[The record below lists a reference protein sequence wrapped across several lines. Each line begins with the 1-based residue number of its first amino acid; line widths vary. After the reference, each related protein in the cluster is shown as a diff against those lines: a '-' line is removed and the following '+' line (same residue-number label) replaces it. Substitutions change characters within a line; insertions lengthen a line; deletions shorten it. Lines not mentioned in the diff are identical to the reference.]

1 VWNRAGAPGVTATM
15 TIRATLALALVLVVA
30 AGCTGASSVASTTPL
45 PSPNA
50 TGLQT
55 GIGGVA
61 TAGPVCPVEKNP
73 PDPACAPRP
82 VEGAIVVFR
91 DAAGAEVARTT
102 TAADGTFFAELP
114 AGIYVV
120 TPQPA
125 KGLLGTPGP
134 ESVTVTD
141 GATVRL
147 DVAYDTGIR

>member
-1 VWNRAGAPGVTATM
+1 M
-15 TIRATLALALVLVVA
+15 ALVLVVA
-30 AGCTGASSVASTTPL
+30 AGCAGSSAVASPTPL
-45 PSPNA
+45 PSPS
-50 TGLQT
+50 GPSQKT

-82 VEGAIVVFR
+82 VEGAALVFSN
-91 DAAGAEVARTT
+91 AAGTEVARTT

-114 AGIYVV
+114 AGLYVV

-134 ESVTVTD
+134 QSVTVPD
-141 GATVRL
+141 ATVVRL
-147 DVAYDTGIR
+147 DLAYDTGIR